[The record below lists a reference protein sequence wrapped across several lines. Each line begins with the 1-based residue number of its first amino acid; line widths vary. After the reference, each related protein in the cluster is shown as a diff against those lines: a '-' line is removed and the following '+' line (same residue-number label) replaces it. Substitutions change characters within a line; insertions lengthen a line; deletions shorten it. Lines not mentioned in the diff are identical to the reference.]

1 MGARIEGL
9 DPTGFT
15 FNAHLLVWDCDS
27 CRGLVVDVNEH
38 RKWHADLAVL
48 HGSLDIVESP
58 R

>member
-1 MGARIEGL
+1 MDISTE

-15 FNAHLLVWDCDS
+15 FNTPLQVWDCNK
-27 CRGLVVDVNEH
+27 CRGLVVDLDEH
-38 RKWHADLAVL
+38 RKWHADLEVL

>member
-1 MGARIEGL
+1 MDISAE

-15 FNAHLLVWDCDS
+15 FNTHLQVWDCNK
-27 CRGLVVDVNEH
+27 CRGLVVDLDEH
-38 RKWHADLAVL
+38 RKWHADLEVL

>member
-1 MGARIEGL
+1 MEAEIEEP
-9 DPTGFT
+9 DPTGFK
-15 FNAHLLVWDCDS
+15 FNAHLRVWDCDK

-38 RKWHADLAVL
+38 HKWHADMEVL